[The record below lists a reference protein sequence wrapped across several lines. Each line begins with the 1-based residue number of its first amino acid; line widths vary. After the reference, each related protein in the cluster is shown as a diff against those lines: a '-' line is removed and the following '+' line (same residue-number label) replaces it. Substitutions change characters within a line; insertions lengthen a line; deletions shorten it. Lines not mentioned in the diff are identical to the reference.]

1 MFLKLT
7 IDMETVRELYLD
19 LHDIE
24 YVVDLTKKTEIGL
37 RSGATFHVKEQAETI
52 INAIRNA
59 F

>member
-19 LHDIE
+19 IYDIE
-24 YVVDLTKKTEIGL
+24 YIVDLTKKTEIGL
-37 RSGATFHVKEQAETI
+37 RSGATFHVKERPETI
-52 INAIRNA
+52 IETIRNA